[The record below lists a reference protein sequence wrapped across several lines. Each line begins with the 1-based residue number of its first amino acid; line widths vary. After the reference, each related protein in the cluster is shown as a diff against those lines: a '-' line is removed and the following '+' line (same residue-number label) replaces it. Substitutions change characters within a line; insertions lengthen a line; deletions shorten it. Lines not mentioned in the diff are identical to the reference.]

1 MINQLCAAD
10 FFKKPRF
17 VQLLKK
23 HVMNNLRSQ
32 RKSEKSEWG
41 EGLPVE
47 KAVLN
52 QSNCLKMNFIYMG
65 PCIVNP
71 TQKRELMVVD
81 PGM

>member
-1 MINQLCAAD
+1 
-10 FFKKPRF
+10 
-17 VQLLKK
+17 
-23 HVMNNLRSQ
+23 MNKLRSH
-32 RKSEKSEWG
+32 RKSQKREWG
-41 EGLPVE
+41 EGLLVE

-71 TQKRELMVVD
+71 TERRERMVVN